1 MGEHYDARE
10 TRSADARAAALAEA
24 LPAQVAAV
32 QARTGY
38 GAEALAGVDPAAVRT
53 PDALARLPV
62 LRKAELV
69 ERQQAVPPFGGL
81 CPLDAEALWHVFQ
94 SPGPIHEPQSRRPDF
109 WRFARAMVAA
119 GFRRGGGLVHNTFA
133 YHFTPAG
140 FMFDGAAAALD
151 CPVFPAG
158 TGQTEQQVRAMAHLR
173 PRYYTGT
180 PSFLNILL
188 EKADALGV
196 RVDSLSHGLVTA
208 EPLPPSL
215 VERFRGRGIEVHQC
229 YGTADLGLIAYE
241 TEAREGLVVDEDVI
255 VEIVRPGTGEPVAE
269 GEVGEVLVTTLNPDY
284 PLLRF
289 ATGDLSAVLPGPCPS
304 GRTNRRIR
312 GWMGRADQTTKVRG
326 LFVTPAQVAEVRRRH
341 PGVGRVRLVVTQEA
355 HRDCMTLEAEV
366 ATSAQEGLRE
376 ALAES
381 LREVCGLRGEVSPVT
396 PGTLP
401 NDGRVIDDRRTFE

>member
-1 MGEHYDARE
+1 MDEHYDTRE
-10 TRSADARAAALAEA
+10 TRSADERAAALAEA

-32 QARTGY
+32 QARTAY
-38 GAEALAGVDPAAVRT
+38 GAEALAGVDPAAVCT
-53 PDALARLPV
+53 PDDLARLPV
-62 LRKAELV
+62 LRKTELV

-81 CPLDAEALWHVFQ
+81 CPLDAGDLRHVFQ
-94 SPGPIHEPQSRRPDF
+94 SPGPIHEPQSQRPDF

-119 GFRRGGGLVHNTFA
+119 GLRRRGGLVHNTFA

-140 FMFDGAAAALD
+140 FMFDSAAAALD

-158 TGQTEQQVRAMAHLR
+158 TGQTEQQVRAMAQLR

-188 EKADALGV
+188 EKADELGA

-241 TEAREGLVVDEDVI
+241 TGAREGLVVDEDVI
-255 VEIVRPGTGEPVAE
+255 VEIVRPGTGEPVPE
-269 GEVGEVLVTTLNPDY
+269 GEVGEVVVTTLNPDY

-304 GRTNRRIR
+304 GRTNRRIG

-355 HRDCMTLEAEV
+355 HRDCMTLEAEID
-366 ATSAQEGLRE
+366 ASAQEGVRE

-381 LREVCGLRGEVSPVT
+381 LREVCGLRGEVSPVA